1 MWQAHATTKRFTDL
15 VSSNSY
21 NLIIPLLMKKMR
33 FRKVR
38 WLAQDTQ
45 LTGNRAGS
53 ELCWLIPKTV
63 PFPFHYPVCEAHCPF
78 SPLCSLDLLMRK
90 STSFTFFSCIWTA
103 YLCISTIAVAWS
115 TDSHYNGPQ
124 SSLEEVPP
132 PVKVPDHHA
141 AWCPWKNCK

>member
-1 MWQAHATTKRFTDL
+1 MWQAYATTKRFTDP

-38 WLAQDTQ
+38 WLAQDTH

-53 ELCWLIPKTV
+53 ELCWLIPKAM
-63 PFPFHYPVCEAHCPF
+63 PFPFHYPMYETHCPF
-78 SPLCSLDLLMRK
+78 SPLCSPDFLIGKPHSLFSPAFNCLLVHIHK
-90 STSFTFFSCIWTA
+90 
-103 YLCISTIAVAWS
+103 AVMWS
-115 TDSHYNGPQ
+115 TGSHYKGLQ
-124 SSLEEVPP
+124 SSVEEVPP

-141 AWCPWKNCK
+141 AWCPWENCK

>member
-1 MWQAHATTKRFTDL
+1 MWQAHATTKRFTDP
-15 VSSNSY
+15 VSSNPY

-53 ELCWLIPKTV
+53 EQCWLIPKTM
-63 PFPFHYPVCEAHCPF
+63 PFPFHYPVCETHCPF
-78 SPLCSLDLLMRK
+78 SPLCSPDLLIGK
-90 STSFTFFSCIWTA
+90 LTPFTFLSCILTA
-103 YLCISTIAVAWS
+103 YLCISTKAVMWS
-115 TDSHYNGPQ
+115 TGSHSKGPQ

-141 AWCPWKNCK
+141 AWCPWENCK